1 MPSTVNV
8 WGASPL
14 FSSVIVAPE
23 SADRQSGRNAKS
35 ASSTDVAGAGIR
47 ARLWRSVV
55 ASAGGEE
62 HDEGEHERGDDL
74 HGAGA
79 YRPEPSERTGPRD
92 DRVGYHRCMAQAA
105 QIEPSRPLPI
115 AAGDAVRMS
124 VRTTAVDAVGL
135 EERAASLAKRSIK
148 RDAKLWALDLAIRS
162 MDLTTL
168 EGSDTVGK
176 IVAICAKA
184 VRPNPLDHSI
194 PPVAAVCL
202 YPQLVPVAL
211 EQLEGTGVKVASVAG
226 GFPSGL
232 GPLDARLQE
241 IRDVAET
248 GAHEIDIVLNR
259 SLFLGGRYAQ
269 AFEELVA
276 AREAAGSAHL
286 KVILETGE
294 LGSYDRVRQASMLAM
309 AAGAD
314 FIKTSTGKIGTNAT
328 LPVALC
334 MLEAARDFH
343 RETGRAI
350 GIKVAGG
357 VRTSK
362 QAIQYLVLV
371 HETLGADWM
380 TPDRFRIGASSL
392 LNDVLMQI
400 EKERTGRYAGPDYF
414 TID

>member
-1 MPSTVNV
+1 
-8 WGASPL
+8 
-14 FSSVIVAPE
+14 
-23 SADRQSGRNAKS
+23 
-35 ASSTDVAGAGIR
+35 
-47 ARLWRSVV
+47 
-55 ASAGGEE
+55 
-62 HDEGEHERGDDL
+62 
-74 HGAGA
+74 
-79 YRPEPSERTGPRD
+79 
-92 DRVGYHRCMAQAA
+92 MAQAA
-105 QIEPSRPLPI
+105 QIEPSQPLPVG
-115 AAGDAVRMS
+115 AGEAVRMA

-135 EERAASLAKRSIK
+135 EERAAALAKRSIK
-148 RDAKLWALDLAIRS
+148 KDSKLWALDLAIRS
-162 MDLTTL
+162 MELTTL

-184 VRPNPLDHSI
+184 VRPDPLNASI
-194 PPVAAVCL
+194 PSVAAVCL

-241 IRDVAET
+241 IRDVAAA
-248 GAHEIDIVLNR
+248 GANEIDIVLNR
-259 SLFLGGRYAQ
+259 SLFLGGRYAH
-269 AFEELVA
+269 AFEEIVA

-294 LGSYDRVRQASMLAM
+294 LGSYDRVRQASVLAM

-314 FIKTSTGKIGTNAT
+314 FIKTSTGKIAVNAT

-334 MLEAARDFH
+334 MMEAARDFH
-343 RETGRAI
+343 RDTGRAV

-357 VRTSK
+357 VRTAK
-362 QAIQYLVLV
+362 QAIQNLVLLY
-371 HETLGADWM
+371 ETLGPEWM

>member
-1 MPSTVNV
+1 
-8 WGASPL
+8 
-14 FSSVIVAPE
+14 
-23 SADRQSGRNAKS
+23 
-35 ASSTDVAGAGIR
+35 
-47 ARLWRSVV
+47 
-55 ASAGGEE
+55 
-62 HDEGEHERGDDL
+62 
-74 HGAGA
+74 
-79 YRPEPSERTGPRD
+79 
-92 DRVGYHRCMAQAA
+92 MAQAA
-105 QIEPSRPLPI
+105 RIEPSRPLPV
-115 AAGDAVRMS
+115 AGGDAVRMAL
-124 VRTTAVDAVGL
+124 RTTAVDAVGL

-184 VRPNPLDHSI
+184 IRPNPLDPGI

-202 YPQLVPVAL
+202 YPQLVPIAL
-211 EQLEGTGVKVASVAG
+211 EQLDGTSVKVASVAG

-241 IRDVAET
+241 IRDVAAT

-269 AFEELVA
+269 AFDELVA

-357 VRTSK
+357 VRTAK

-380 TPDRFRIGASSL
+380 TPERFRIGASSL